1 MLWNNPFH
9 GKSLNRTRLPSA
21 LPRGVRPSVRGG
33 RPFRG
38 RRTSTPRRAT
48 CTPRANH
55 AAKGCSAR
63 SAQSISCVAAIP
75 FLVVFLGLLVA
86 GRMQA
91 LAAEYGSE
99 PILRFQVWQMAVA
112 VLVSL
117 VSASQLPTVA
127 KVIAVV
133 ATAGALAVSVVKARR
148 EHDVDDLHF

>member
-1 MLWNNPFH
+1 
-9 GKSLNRTRLPSA
+9 
-21 LPRGVRPSVRGG
+21 
-33 RPFRG
+33 
-38 RRTSTPRRAT
+38 
-48 CTPRANH
+48 
-55 AAKGCSAR
+55 
-63 SAQSISCVAAIP
+63 VAAIP